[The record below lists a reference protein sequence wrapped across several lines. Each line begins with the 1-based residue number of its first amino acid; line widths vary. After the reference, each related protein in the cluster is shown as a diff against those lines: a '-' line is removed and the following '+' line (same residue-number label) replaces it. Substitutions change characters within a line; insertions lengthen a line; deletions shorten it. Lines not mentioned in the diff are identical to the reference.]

1 MNTLTYITMAAQGI
15 GGLGLFLL
23 GMMMMTDGL
32 KMSAGHGLRHF
43 LTGSTKTALRGILSG
58 ASITSLVQSS
68 SAVTVATIGFVNA
81 GLLTLGQAI
90 LLIYGSNIGT
100 TMTGWLVAL
109 VGFHANIKV
118 VALPAV
124 GIGMLVRLLAGQRR
138 YTGAGEAI
146 AGFGIFFLG
155 IEILKTAFTG
165 LEGHIQLGALT
176 GNGPLLLV
184 LFAGIGVVLT
194 FLMQSSSAAMAI
206 ILTAAGSGLIPVN
219 SAAALVI
226 GANIG
231 TTTTAILA
239 TIGATANAKR
249 VAAAHVAFNLV
260 TGCLALLFLPLLL
273 SLVTGLLDLTGREM
287 GPVTVLAL
295 FHTTF
300 NLAGVI
306 LFLPFTGQLV
316 SFLGKR
322 FRETEEDEGRPRY
335 LDKNVVTTPVLAL
348 HAMAMELARIG
359 AIARR
364 TAMAAISSEEKT
376 NLRQEQER
384 VALNRLVDALG
395 EFSTL
400 VQRNDLPPELDNQ
413 LPNAM
418 RVSRYYQ
425 AISELSHNI
434 SRQQR
439 KSRPIEQEELV
450 AVIGHFKKKV
460 VRLLEETD
468 ASGADYDAE
477 TAKASLQTINQEYQR
492 VKSALL
498 RAGAVGQLSTRKMV
512 HHLELL
518 SEIRRIADQAEK
530 GARFLAQLINFP
542 TPPPREETGP
552 GKNHQQE

>member
-1 MNTLTYITMAAQGI
+1 MAAEGI

-23 GMMMMTDGL
+23 GMLMMTDGL
-32 KMSAGHGLRHF
+32 KLSAGHGLRYF

-58 ASITSLVQSS
+58 AFITSLVQSS

-81 GLLTLGQAI
+81 GLLTLGQAV

-109 VGFHANIKV
+109 VGFHANIKLF
-118 VALPAV
+118 ALPAV
-124 GIGMLVRLLAGQRR
+124 GAGMLIRLLAGQRR

-165 LEGHIQLGALT
+165 LEGNIQLEALT
-176 GNGPLLLV
+176 GSGHLSLV
-184 LFAGIGVVLT
+184 LFAGIGFILT

-226 GANIG
+226 GTNLG
-231 TTTTAILA
+231 TTTTAALA
-239 TIGATANAKR
+239 TIGATPNAKR
-249 VAAAHVAFNLV
+249 VAAAHVTFNLI

-273 SLVTGLLDLTGREM
+273 SLVSGLLSLSSREI
-287 GPVTVLAL
+287 GPATVLAL

-322 FRETEEDEGRPRY
+322 FRITEEDEGRPRY

-364 TAMAAISSEEKT
+364 MAMGAISSEGKI
-376 NLRQEQER
+376 NPQQEQER
-384 VALNRLVDALG
+384 IALNRLVDALG

-400 VQRNDLPPELDNQ
+400 VQRSDLPPELDNQ

-434 SRQQR
+434 SKQQR
-439 KSRPIEQEELV
+439 KIRPIDQEELV
-450 AVIGHFKKKV
+450 TVIGHFKKKV
-460 VRLLEETD
+460 VQILEQTD
-468 ASGADYDAE
+468 ASRADYDAE
-477 TAKASLQTINQEYQR
+477 TAKAGLQTINEEYQT

-512 HHLELL
+512 RHLELL

-530 GARFLAQLINFP
+530 GARFLARLINFP
-542 TPPPREETGP
+542 EPKQKEEAGAEEV
-552 GKNHQQE
+552 QE